1 MQTKTKSLPIA
12 DGLIMYLYSAGDTGG
27 KYVRLDFND
36 YTNYKDYAII
46 VDRSKLSDIADFIY
60 KYLENN

>member
-1 MQTKTKSLPIA
+1 MKTESLPIA
-12 DGLIMYLYSAGDTGG
+12 DGLVMYLYSAGDTGE

-46 VDRSKLSDIADFIY
+46 IDRSKLMDIADFIY
-60 KYLENN
+60 KHLENN